1 MISVQKDHFDWR
13 YWWTCLIWDDVE
25 TRKKQ
30 TTLETVQI
38 EKDINESK
46 DILKEIRIVME
57 EEYVEEI
64 FRLLFVLLQFSNFN

>member
-1 MISVQKDHFDWR
+1 M
-13 YWWTCLIWDDVE
+13 
-25 TRKKQ
+25 Q

-64 FRLLFVLLQFSNFN
+64 FRLLFVLLQFSNFY